1 MEVRIRSI
9 TIYKILEFLSFFE
22 IYHTKLP
29 QYAAERKK
37 KKKKSYINMRNAVP
51 HMPTTSRMVTAAA
64 PNLSAAVTFFE

>member
-29 QYAAERKK
+29 QYAAERRKG
-37 KKKKSYINMRNAVP
+37 YINMRNAVP
-51 HMPTTSRMVTAAA
+51 HIPTTSRMVTAAA